1 MRKIVLL
8 LFTSCIIFLNA
19 FTQDIGNK
27 KIVVAGKIID
37 ATTQKAVSGVNVQ
50 VINSNN
56 GTSTQVN
63 GNFSLV
69 LDLPKDSFP
78 IQLKFSHVSFD
89 DFFTSIDY
97 SFDRT
102 LDVKLLPK
110 ILSLNAVEIYSG
122 PQKLASPYFSQIID
136 YEVFDN
142 KIVLLENLDKSRKN
156 RIRIVDFQGNL
167 LGETIVKG
175 KPISLFKDC
184 RDEVYLIMYNRY
196 LKIHYDIDV
205 TVTVSSQNLENRINN
220 PCRVI
225 TDSFL
230 IYEEYGY
237 ARLLSWFLKRN
248 STDRYSTL
256 FYYSADKQTIR
267 LIQEDLLVLK
277 ERYGNIIQDLMY
289 LDANLENTEENRIRN
304 LVLDEDL
311 SESLFYKPNYCP
323 IFKEKDRIIAFD
335 HGHNLI
341 VNLNYK
347 GEITDRTKIN
357 YQKKLAW
364 EPQVFQD
371 EKQNNYFTIMNRG
384 GWSSLYKIDVQTGL
398 ATKYH
403 KIENI
408 FPEKIKLYNGYL
420 LYLFRQPRTPD
431 RYSLYFE
438 KY

>member
-1 MRKIVLL
+1 MWNKLLTILIIALLPFGILAQETTNKSVIVRG
-8 LFTSCIIFLNA
+8 TI
-19 FTQDIGNK
+19 TD
-27 KIVVAGKIID
+27 V
-37 ATTQKAVSGVNVQ
+37 TTQKGIGGVNVQ
-50 VINSNN
+50 ILNSTN
-56 GTSTQVN
+56 GTSTQIN

-69 LDLPKDSFP
+69 IDLPKDSFP
-78 IQLKFSHVSFD
+78 VQIKFSHVSFES
-89 DFFTSIDY
+89 FSSSIDY
-97 SFDRT
+97 TFSRS
-102 LDVKLLPK
+102 LDIKMVPK
-110 ILSLNAVEIYSG
+110 ILSLTAVEIYSG

-136 YEVFDN
+136 YEIFDD

-175 KPISLFKDC
+175 KPVSLFKDC

-196 LKIHYDIDV
+196 LKIHHDIDV

-248 STDRYSTL
+248 FTDRYSTL
-256 FYYSADKQTIR
+256 FYYSADRQTIR
-267 LIQEDLLVLK
+267 LIQEDLLVLQ

-289 LDANLENTEENRIRN
+289 LDANLDNTEENRIRN
-304 LVLDEDL
+304 LVLEEDL

-323 IFKEKDRIIAFD
+323 IFKENDKIIAFD

-341 VNLNYK
+341 VSLNQK
-347 GEITDRTKIN
+347 GDILNKTKIN

-371 EKQNNYFTIMNRG
+371 EKRKTYFTIMNRG
-384 GWSSLYKIDVQTGL
+384 GWSSLYKIDTKSGM
-398 ATKYH
+398 ATKFH

-420 LYLFRQPRTPD
+420 LYLYRQPRTPD